1 MDTHDTNLP
10 LEEGKLEEA
19 KKQTEETNTPV
30 AEATAVETTSE
41 TVKEEAVTANKEE
54 TATQAYT
61 PKNTKEEVVARLKE
75 IAESDAIA
83 NKQELDALK
92 QNFYKLHKAEI
103 EAARAAFIEAGG
115 TAETFITERDPM
127 EDEYKNAMSVIKQ
140 QRNEFLQKQE
150 EEKEENLKKKLSI
163 IERLKAITEGTLDA
177 NTYNEVKQM
186 QQEWKEI
193 KNIPAG
199 KINEV
204 WKSYQLYTEKYY
216 DLLKLNNEFR
226 EYDFKKNLAIKTRI
240 CEDAEKLVE
249 EKDIIS
255 AFRKLQ
261 KLHQEYRETGPVAK
275 DLREETWARFKNA
288 STEINKKHQ
297 SYFEEQKEAEQ
308 NNLDQKTVI
317 CEIVEA
323 TEYDKLTSFTLWE
336 EKTKEILAL
345 QAKWKTIGY
354 APQKMNVKIFERFRS
369 ACDNFFNKKAEYF
382 KVLKENMNE
391 NLEKKKALCEKAEAL
406 KDSTD
411 WKETAEILTKL
422 QKEWKTI
429 GPISRKHS
437 DAIWKRFIGACD
449 YFFDQ
454 KGKATS
460 SQRSV
465 ENENLEKKKAIIAQL
480 TALDAEEATEE
491 AGKQVRDIMQ
501 EWNSVGHVPFK
512 EKDKIYKEYRS
523 LIDNLF
529 DKLNLST
536 SQKRLNNFRS
546 NIGNSGN
553 SLSRERD
560 RLVRAYENMKNEIL
574 TYENNIGFLSSSSK
588 KGNSLVAELNRKI
601 EKLKGELLLIQ
612 QKIDVIDEQQQE

>member
-92 QNFYKLHKAEI
+92 QNFYKLHKADI

-150 EEKEENLKKKLSI
+150 EEKEEKLKKKLSI

-275 DLREETWARFKNA
+275 DLREETWTRFKNA

-512 EKDKIYKEYRS
+512 EKDKIYKEYSS